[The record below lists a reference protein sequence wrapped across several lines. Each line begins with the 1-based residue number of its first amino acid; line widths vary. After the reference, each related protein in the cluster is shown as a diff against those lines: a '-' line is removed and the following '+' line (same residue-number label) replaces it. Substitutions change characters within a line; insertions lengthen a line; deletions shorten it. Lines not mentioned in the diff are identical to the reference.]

1 MALISI
7 VIPVG
12 PKETG
17 LELLL
22 KDLEQFVDCEVILVA
37 THKLNPITKIKN
49 LKCLVSKI
57 GRGVQ
62 LNTGAENCEGEYIW
76 FLHADSRVKQSAY
89 KKLLRSLER
98 FPEDIHY
105 FDLKFS
111 GSRKMAINEWGV
123 KIRSDL
129 FGMPFGDQGI
139 AVKKEVFKQ
148 LGGFPLVSAEDH
160 HFIWQAKLKGHTLRN
175 TGAEIYTSARKY
187 EQNGWV
193 RTTSRHLYLT
203 FKQALPYILKG

>member
-1 MALISI
+1 MAPLSI

-22 KDLEQFVDCEVILVA
+22 KDLEQFVDCEVILVGIE
-37 THKLNPITKIKN
+37 KLNPTTKIKN

-62 LNTGAENCEGEYIW
+62 LNTGALNCTGEYIW
-76 FLHADSRVKQSAY
+76 FLHADSRLKQSAY
-89 KKLLRSLER
+89 KKLLLSLER

-139 AVKKEVFKQ
+139 AVKKEVFKKI
-148 LGGFPLVSAEDH
+148 GSFPLNSAEDH
-160 HFIWQAKLKGHTLRN
+160 HFIWQAKLKGHKLRN
-175 TGAEIYTSARKY
+175 TGAKIFTSARKY
-187 EQNGWV
+187 EENGHI
-193 RTTSRHLYLT
+193 RTTLKHLYLT
-203 FKQALPYILKG
+203 FKQALPYILKS